1 MSPRQI
7 VRHASKIIIQAAIFP
22 FLTYSVTFNTNMK
35 HTMVN
40 MKRPSR
46 AGATQPVLNEHETK
60 QGTTLGRGRRLPCE
74 AENLPVPRQLT
85 NMQHT
90 TMN

>member
-1 MSPRQI
+1 M
-7 VRHASKIIIQAAIFP
+7 VRHQIGCHANKIIIQVAIFHFP
-22 FLTYSVTFNTNMK
+22 TNSVTFNTNMK
-35 HTMVN
+35 HNMVN

-85 NMQHT
+85 NMQHA